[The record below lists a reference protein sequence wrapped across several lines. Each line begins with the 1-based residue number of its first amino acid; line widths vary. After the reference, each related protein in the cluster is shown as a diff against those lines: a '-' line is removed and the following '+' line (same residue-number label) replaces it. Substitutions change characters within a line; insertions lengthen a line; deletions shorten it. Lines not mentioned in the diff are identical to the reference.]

1 MKVKFKYSLQSL
13 FRNYFVYVLLWFLMY
28 VDVRSQFNN
37 MFSVQDPP
45 DDPCYDERGEPKMCI
60 PDFVNAAF
68 GQEVVASSTCGSP
81 PSRYCQSTREKDR
94 VIRNCFICDAK
105 HPKRMHPPSYL
116 TDLNNANDLT
126 CWMSNTY
133 LQYPQNVT
141 LKLALNKKYELT
153 YISLQFCSSRPESM
167 GIFKSMDYG
176 KTWIPF
182 QYYSSSCKK
191 MFGKSP
197 KGVVSRSN
205 EQEALCT
212 EQYSS
217 IEPLN
222 GARVAFS
229 TLEGRPSAYDFENN
243 AILQDWVTATDIM
256 IVFNRLNTYNDE
268 NEDDDGVRESYYYA
282 MSDLA
287 VGGRCKCNG
296 HASKCVKNRAGN
308 YVCECRHNTAGNDC
322 EKCKPFHFDRP
333 WARAT
338 SADANACVACNCNLH
353 ARRCRFNIGLY
364 TLSGQK
370 SGGVCIKCRH
380 NTAGRNCNY
389 CRQGY
394 YRDPQKLITHRKAC
408 KACNCHPV
416 GALGK
421 ICNQTSGQCPCKD
434 GVIGRT
440 CNRCH
445 SDYDQTASLIQPC
458 IIATTTA
465 PPFIN
470 TTTDG
475 APTKRPKTTPP
486 VKPQRKDKCSKCR
499 KKQKR
504 LNLRKFCRRDYAIQA
519 SILSRKTEGEWVK
532 YTINVI
538 SIYKRN
544 SQQKRGETFLWV
556 PKRDVKC
563 KCPKLRLGRRYFLIG
578 RMRNPYGK
586 PGGYIAD
593 KSTVVIRH
601 RERWHKRIRLF
612 TRKERRGKCNSSD
625 RRKRT

>member
-13 FRNYFVYVLLWFLMY
+13 FRNYYVYVLLWCVML
-28 VDVRSQFNN
+28 VDVTSQFNN

-94 VIRNCFICDAK
+94 VVRNCFICDAK

-133 LQYPQNVT
+133 IQYPQNAT

-167 GIFKSMDYG
+167 GIYKSMDYG

-182 QYYSSSCKK
+182 QYYSNSCKK

-296 HASKCVKNRAGN
+296 HASKCVKNRAGQ
-308 YVCECRHNTAGNDC
+308 YVCECKHNTAGNDC

-353 ARRCRFNIGLY
+353 ARRCHFNRELY
-364 TLSGQK
+364 LLSGQK
-370 SGGVCIKCRH
+370 SGGVCLRCKH
-380 NTAGRNCNY
+380 NTAGRFCHY
-389 CRQGY
+389 CREGY
-394 YRDPQKLITHRKAC
+394 YRDPTKTLTDRRAC

-458 IIATTTA
+458 IIATTTT
-465 PPFIN
+465 PPLIN

-475 APTKRPKTTPP
+475 APTKRPKTTPT
-486 VKPQRKDKCSKCR
+486 VKPPKKDYSKCR
-499 KKQKR
+499 KKQR
-504 LNLRKFCRRDYAIQA
+504 RINLRKFCRRDYAIQA
-519 SILSRKTEGEWVK
+519 NILSRKTVGEWVK

-544 SQQKRGETFLWV
+544 SQQKRGETSLWV
-556 PKRDVKC
+556 PKRDVKY

-578 RMRNPYGK
+578 RQRKAYGK
-586 PGGYIAD
+586 PGYIAD

-601 RERWHKRIRLF
+601 RDRWHKRIKLF
-612 TRKERRGKCNSSD
+612 MRKERRGKCNSSD

>member
-13 FRNYFVYVLLWFLMY
+13 FRNYYVYVLLWCVML
-28 VDVRSQFNN
+28 VDVTSQFNN

-94 VIRNCFICDAK
+94 VVRNCFICDAK

-133 LQYPQNVT
+133 IQYPQNAT

-167 GIFKSMDYG
+167 GIYKSMDYG

-182 QYYSSSCKK
+182 QYYSNSCKK

-296 HASKCVKNRAGN
+296 HASKCVKNRAGQ
-308 YVCECRHNTAGNDC
+308 YVCECKHNTAGNDC

-370 SGGVCIKCRH
+370 SGGVCVKCRH
-380 NTAGRNCNY
+380 NTAGRNCHY

-458 IIATTTA
+458 I
-465 PPFIN
+465 
-470 TTTDG
+470 
-475 APTKRPKTTPP
+475 KRPKTTPT
-486 VKPQRKDKCSKCR
+486 VKPPKKDYSKCR
-499 KKQKR
+499 KKQR
-504 LNLRKFCRRDYAIQA
+504 RINLRKFCRRDYAIQA
-519 SILSRKTEGEWVK
+519 NILSRKTVGEWVK

-544 SQQKRGETFLWV
+544 SQQKRGETSLWV
-556 PKRDVKC
+556 PKRDVKY

-578 RMRNPYGK
+578 RQRKAYGK
-586 PGGYIAD
+586 PGYIAD

-601 RERWHKRIRLF
+601 RDRWHKRIKLF
-612 TRKERRGKCNSSD
+612 MRKERRGKCNSSD

>member
-1 MKVKFKYSLQSL
+1 MKFKFKYSLQSL
-13 FRNYFVYVLLWFLMY
+13 FRNYLVYVLLWMVMFL
-28 VDVRSQFNN
+28 DVTSQFNN
-37 MFSVQDPP
+37 MFAAQDPS
-45 DDPCYDERGEPKMCI
+45 DDPCYDEKGGPKQCI

-81 PSRYCQSTREKDR
+81 PSRYCQSTRDKDR
-94 VIRNCFICDAK
+94 VVRNCFICDSK

-126 CWMSNTY
+126 CWMSNTFV
-133 LQYPQNVT
+133 QYPQNVT
-141 LKLALNKKYELT
+141 LKLSLSKKYELT

-167 GIFKSMDYG
+167 GIYKSTDYG
-176 KTWIPF
+176 KSWVPF
-182 QYYSSSCKK
+182 QYYSSNCKK
-191 MFGKSP
+191 MYGKSP

-256 IVFNRLNTYNDE
+256 IVFNKLNTYNDE

-296 HASKCVKNRAGN
+296 HASKCVKNRSGQ
-308 YVCECRHNTAGNDC
+308 YVCECKHNTAGNDC

-353 ARRCRFNIGLY
+353 ARRCHFNRELY
-364 TLSGQK
+364 LLSGQK
-370 SGGVCIKCRH
+370 SGGVCLRCKH
-380 NTAGRNCNY
+380 NTAGRFCHY
-389 CRQGY
+389 CREGF
-394 YRDPQKLITHRKAC
+394 YRDPTKTLTDRRAC
-408 KACNCHPV
+408 KACKCHPV
-416 GALGK
+416 GALGR
-421 ICNQTSGQCPCKD
+421 ICNQTTGQCPCKD

-458 IIATTTA
+458 I
-465 PPFIN
+465 
-470 TTTDG
+470 
-475 APTKRPKTTPP
+475 KRPEKTKCTP
-486 VKPQRKDKCSKCR
+486 KCK
-499 KKQKR
+499 KKQRR

-519 SILSRKTEGEWVK
+519 NILSRKTVGEWMK

-538 SIYKRN
+538 SIYKR
-544 SQQKRGETFLWV
+544 SSHQKRGETFLWV

-563 KCPKLRLGRRYFLIG
+563 KCPKLRKGRRYFLVG
-578 RMRNPYGK
+578 RLRSTYGK
-586 PGGYIAD
+586 PGYIAD
-593 KSTVVIRH
+593 NSTVVIRH
-601 RERWHKRIRLF
+601 RDRWHKRIKLF
-612 TRKERRGKCNSSD
+612 MRKERRGKCNSSD

>member
-1 MKVKFKYSLQSL
+1 MKVKFKFSLQSL
-13 FRNYFVYVLLWFLMY
+13 FRNSLVYILLWLLMCM
-28 VDVRSQFNN
+28 DVSSQFNN
-37 MFSVQDPP
+37 MFAAQDPP
-45 DDPCYDERGEPKMCI
+45 DDPCYDERGDPKMCI

-68 GQEVVASSTCGSP
+68 GQEVLASSTCGSP
-81 PSRYCQSTREKDR
+81 PSRYCQSTRDKDR
-94 VIRNCFICDAK
+94 VVRNCFICDSK

-126 CWMSNTY
+126 CWMSNSY
-133 LQYPQNVT
+133 IQYPQNVT
-141 LKLALNKKYELT
+141 LKLSLSKKYELT

-176 KTWIPF
+176 KSWIPF
-182 QYYSSSCKK
+182 QYYSSNCKK
-191 MFGKSP
+191 MYSKSP

-268 NEDDDGVRESYYYA
+268 NADDDGVRESYYYA

-296 HASKCVKNRAGN
+296 HASRCVKNRAGQ
-308 YVCECRHNTAGNDC
+308 YVCECKHNTAGNDC

-338 SADANACVACNCNLH
+338 STNANACVACNCNLH
-353 ARRCRFNIGLY
+353 ARRCHFNRELY
-364 TLSGQK
+364 LLSGQK
-370 SGGVCIKCRH
+370 SGGVCLRCKH
-380 NTAGRNCNY
+380 NTAGRFCHY
-389 CRQGY
+389 CREGF
-394 YRDPQKLITHRKAC
+394 YRDPSKTLTDRRAC
-408 KACNCHPV
+408 KACKCHPV

-475 APTKRPKTTPP
+475 APTKRPKTPPP
-486 VKPQRKDKCSKCR
+486 VKKCTPKCK
-499 KKQKR
+499 KKQR
-504 LNLRKFCRRDYAIQA
+504 RINLRKFCRRDYAIQA
-519 SILSRKTEGEWVK
+519 NILSRKTEGEWMK
-532 YTINVI
+532 YTVNVI

-563 KCPKLRLGRRYFLIG
+563 KCPKLRLGRRYFLVG
-578 RMRNPYGK
+578 RLRNAYGK
-586 PGGYIAD
+586 PGYIAD
-593 KSTVVIRH
+593 KSTFVIRH
-601 RERWHKRIRLF
+601 RERWHKRIKQYM
-612 TRKERRGKCNSSD
+612 RKERRGKCNSSN

>member
-1 MKVKFKYSLQSL
+1 MKFKFKYSLQSL
-13 FRNYFVYVLLWFLMY
+13 FRNYLVYVLLWMLMFL
-28 VDVRSQFNN
+28 DVTSQFNN
-37 MFSVQDPP
+37 MFAAQDPS
-45 DDPCYDERGEPKMCI
+45 DDPCYDEKGGPKQCI

-81 PSRYCQSTREKDR
+81 PSRYCQSTRDKDR
-94 VIRNCFICDAK
+94 VVRNCFICDSK
-105 HPKRMHPPSYL
+105 HPKRMHPSSYL

-126 CWMSNTY
+126 CWMSNTFV
-133 LQYPQNVT
+133 QYPQNVT
-141 LKLALNKKYELT
+141 LKLSLSKKYELT

-167 GIFKSMDYG
+167 GIYKSTDYG
-176 KTWIPF
+176 KSWVPF
-182 QYYSSSCKK
+182 QYYSSNCKK
-191 MFGKSP
+191 MYAKSP

-212 EQYSS
+212 EQYSN

-256 IVFNRLNTYNDE
+256 IVFNKLNTYNDE

-296 HASKCVKNRAGN
+296 HASKCVKNRSGQ
-308 YVCECRHNTAGNDC
+308 YVCECKHNTAGNDC

-353 ARRCRFNIGLY
+353 ARRCHFNRELY
-364 TLSGQK
+364 LLSGQK
-370 SGGVCIKCRH
+370 SGGVCLRCKH
-380 NTAGRNCNY
+380 NTAGRFCHY
-389 CRQGY
+389 CREGF
-394 YRDPQKLITHRKAC
+394 YRDPTKTLTDRRAC
-408 KACNCHPV
+408 KACKCHPV
-416 GALGK
+416 GALGR
-421 ICNQTSGQCPCKD
+421 ICNQTTGQCPCKD

-458 IIATTTA
+458 I
-465 PPFIN
+465 
-470 TTTDG
+470 
-475 APTKRPKTTPP
+475 KRPTTPP
-486 VKPQRKDKCSKCR
+486 PGIKCR
-499 KKQKR
+499 PQKCKKKQRR

-519 SILSRKTEGEWVK
+519 NILSRKTEGEWMK

-538 SIYKRN
+538 SIYKR
-544 SQQKRGETFLWV
+544 SSHQKRGETFLWV
-556 PKRDVKC
+556 PKRHVKC
-563 KCPKLRLGRRYFLIG
+563 KCPKLRLGRRYFLVG
-578 RMRNPYGK
+578 RLRSTYRK
-586 PGGYIAD
+586 PGYIAD
-593 KSTVVIRH
+593 NSTVVIRH
-601 RERWHKRIRLF
+601 RDRWHKKIKSYM
-612 TRKERRGKCNSSD
+612 RKERRGKCNSSD
-625 RRKRT
+625 RRRRT

>member
-1 MKVKFKYSLQSL
+1 MKFKFKYSLQSL
-13 FRNYFVYVLLWFLMY
+13 FRNYLVYALLWMLMFL
-28 VDVRSQFNN
+28 DVTSQFNN
-37 MFSVQDPP
+37 MFAAQDPS
-45 DDPCYDERGEPKMCI
+45 DDPCYDEKGGPKQCI

-81 PSRYCQSTREKDR
+81 PSRYCQSTRDKDR
-94 VIRNCFICDAK
+94 VVRNCFICDSK

-126 CWMSNTY
+126 CWMSNTFV
-133 LQYPQNVT
+133 QYPQNVT
-141 LKLALNKKYELT
+141 LKLSLSKKYELT

-167 GIFKSMDYG
+167 GIYKSTDYG
-176 KTWIPF
+176 KSWVPF
-182 QYYSSSCKK
+182 QYYSSNCKK
-191 MFGKSP
+191 MYAKSP

-212 EQYSS
+212 EQYSN

-256 IVFNRLNTYNDE
+256 IVFNKLNTYNDE

-296 HASKCVKNRAGN
+296 HASKCVKNRSGQ
-308 YVCECRHNTAGNDC
+308 YVCECKHNTAGNDC

-353 ARRCRFNIGLY
+353 ARRCHFNRELY
-364 TLSGQK
+364 LLSGQK
-370 SGGVCIKCRH
+370 SGGVCLRCKH
-380 NTAGRNCNY
+380 NTAGRFCHY
-389 CRQGY
+389 CREGF
-394 YRDPQKLITHRKAC
+394 YRDPTKTLTDRRAC
-408 KACNCHPV
+408 KACKCHPV
-416 GALGK
+416 GALGR
-421 ICNQTSGQCPCKD
+421 ICNQTTGQCPCKD

-470 TTTDG
+470 STTDG
-475 APTKRPKTTPP
+475 APTKRPTTPP
-486 VKPQRKDKCSKCR
+486 PGKKCR
-499 KKQKR
+499 PQKCKKKQRR

-519 SILSRKTEGEWVK
+519 NILSRKTEGEWMK

-538 SIYKRN
+538 SIYKR
-544 SQQKRGETFLWV
+544 SSHQKRGETFLWV
-556 PKRDVKC
+556 PKRHVKC
-563 KCPKLRLGRRYFLIG
+563 KCPKLRLGRRYFLVG
-578 RMRNPYGK
+578 RLRSTYRK
-586 PGGYIAD
+586 PGYIAD
-593 KSTVVIRH
+593 NSTVVIRH
-601 RERWHKRIRLF
+601 RDRWHKKIKSYM
-612 TRKERRGKCNSSD
+612 RKERRGKCNSSD
-625 RRKRT
+625 RRRRT

>member
-13 FRNYFVYVLLWFLMY
+13 FRNYFVYVLLWFVMY
-28 VDVRSQFNN
+28 VKVTAQFN

-45 DDPCYDERGEPKMCI
+45 DDPCYDERGESKMCI

-486 VKPQRKDKCSKCR
+486 VKTQKKDKCSKCR

-563 KCPKLRLGRRYFLIG
+563 KCPKLRQGRRYFLIG